1 VSSKANPLVREVSP
15 PPPRWLTAALVLCLI
30 GAMLRVLLLVAHDPL
45 IALANSYDE
54 VRYTACFDLY
64 PDRPDT
70 VPPDRNSPEAPFAA
84 YRFVPTAE
92 PMCYWSSELLFQG
105 VVVTFYRAQ
114 QALANTQ
121 RFSVRWIGL
130 LKFAAL
136 MAVWIGFSRAWLRRG
151 DWGAALANG
160 LLLPLLFADP
170 ANTIYLNTFY
180 AEWAALLALYTL
192 CGLVVLSLEWPASA
206 LQRLLLAGAAFALA
220 TSKIQHLALPLVC
233 ALIMLGLGFWRSR
246 RWPWQGKAILIG
258 ALAGLAIQVV
268 QLRRD
273 SEAIRAIDL
282 YNRADVVFTGLLPN
296 ASDPAAAA
304 AELGL
309 SSDCLRSLGTR
320 AWQMDNY
327 PDQSC
332 PGLANVTRGRELSLL
347 MHHPDIGVRLYWHGL
362 TALDP
367 WLAPGLGL
375 VEGGSFQRLPDG
387 LFSLSDV
394 LTSSAFVRAIVLGG
408 PPLALVVLLWP
419 SLGRKRPRLLV
430 YTALSVAI
438 MAATLGI
445 TVLGDGLADTPKQG
459 HLVINAALAWWICL
473 LALGVKSLRRQTQK
487 YQTLC
492 TPSISTSSSARQI
505 SPCSKSMGVFA
516 PRRSRRSA
524 RTNAAS
530 SA

>member
-1 VSSKANPLVREVSP
+1 MPSNANRPVREVSR
-15 PPPRWLTAALVLCLI
+15 PPPRWLTAALALCLA
-30 GAMLRVLLLVAHDPL
+30 GGLLRAVLLIAHDPL

-70 VPPDRNSPEAPFAA
+70 TPPDRNSPEAPFSA

-105 VVVTFYRAQ
+105 VVAAFYRVR
-114 QALANTQ
+114 QALMDTHG
-121 RFSVRWIGL
+121 FSVRWIGA

-136 MAVWIGFSRAWLRRG
+136 LAVWIAFSRTWLRRG
-151 DWGAALANG
+151 DWGPALANG

-192 CGLVVLSLEWPASA
+192 CGLVLLSLERPASW
-206 LQRLLLAGAAFALA
+206 RLRVLLAAAAFALA

-233 ALIMLGLGFWRSR
+233 ALIVLGLGFWRSR

-258 ALAGLAIQVV
+258 ALAGLAMQAV

-296 ASDPAAAA
+296 APDPAAAA

-309 SSDCLRSLGTR
+309 SPDCLHSLGTR

-332 PGLANVTRGRELSLL
+332 PGLVNVTRGRELSLL
-347 MHHPDIGVRLYWHGL
+347 LHHPGIGLRLYWHGL
-362 TALDP
+362 LALDS

-375 VEGGSFQRLPDG
+375 VEGGSFQTLPEG
-387 LFSLSDV
+387 FFSLSDV
-394 LTSSAFVRAIVLGG
+394 LTSSVFVRALVLGG
-408 PPLALVVLLWP
+408 PPLALMVLLWP
-419 SLGRKRPRLLV
+419 SLCRERPRLLA

-459 HLVINAALAWWICL
+459 HLIINAALAWWICL
-473 LALGVKSLRRQTQK
+473 LALGVTKSLRR
-487 YQTLC
+487 
-492 TPSISTSSSARQI
+492 
-505 SPCSKSMGVFA
+505 
-516 PRRSRRSA
+516 
-524 RTNAAS
+524 
-530 SA
+530 